1 MTPFN
6 WTRGRLLSTA
16 ASLLVIFSTQV
27 LKWQEP
33 ASAGAETIRRSLRFR
48 AALQE
53 LFLPPET
60 FFDGLQPISI
70 QSP

>member
-1 MTPFN
+1 VTPFN

-27 LKWQEP
+27 LKWQER

-48 AALQE
+48 AGTPRAFSSTGNIL
-53 LFLPPET
+53 
-60 FFDGLQPISI
+60 
-70 QSP
+70 